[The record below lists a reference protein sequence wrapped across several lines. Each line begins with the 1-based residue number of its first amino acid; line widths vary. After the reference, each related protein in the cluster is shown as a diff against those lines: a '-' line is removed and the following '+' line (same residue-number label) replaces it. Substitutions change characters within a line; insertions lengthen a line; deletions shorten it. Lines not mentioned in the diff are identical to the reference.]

1 MESTKS
7 ADLLSAELG
16 GCLAFPLEAMPNIG
30 SVML

>member
-16 GCLAFPLEAMPNIG
+16 GCLAFSSCGGVEKYNF
-30 SVML
+30 